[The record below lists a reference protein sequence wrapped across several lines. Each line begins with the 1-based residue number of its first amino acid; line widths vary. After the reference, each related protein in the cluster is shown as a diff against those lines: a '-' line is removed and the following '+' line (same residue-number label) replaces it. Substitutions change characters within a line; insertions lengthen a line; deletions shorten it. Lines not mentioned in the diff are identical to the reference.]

1 MKIRIRFIISFI
13 ILLLAEIA
21 IGKWGRGFVRGFV
34 GDVLVIPT
42 IYMLLRATFF
52 GKDSIFSVYVLPFL
66 CYYLG
71 WWAEILQAI
80 GILDILGINRDSI
93 LAIMLGG
100 HFDWLDILAYLLG
113 LYAIGIFLAFES
125 RGKEDRR
132 WWYPIGV
139 FLHWTWGN
147 MQTVAGLV
155 LYLIYINSPHTYYR
169 GVVKTAWPHNSG
181 ISLGFF
187 IFTPCEETA
196 GNKEERMK
204 YCNEVTV
211 HEYGHTFQALLLG
224 PLYVFVIGI
233 PSLLW
238 GRIPF
243 FINLRKKKNILYTW
257 LYCEKWASD
266 WGEAVTKEKA
276 IRD

>member
-125 RGKEDRR
+125 KGKEDRR

-147 MQTVAGLV
+147 MQTVV
-155 LYLIYINSPHTYYR
+155 
-169 GVVKTAWPHNSG
+169 
-181 ISLGFF
+181 
-187 IFTPCEETA
+187 
-196 GNKEERMK
+196 
-204 YCNEVTV
+204 
-211 HEYGHTFQALLLG
+211 
-224 PLYVFVIGI
+224 
-233 PSLLW
+233 
-238 GRIPF
+238 
-243 FINLRKKKNILYTW
+243 
-257 LYCEKWASD
+257 
-266 WGEAVTKEKA
+266 
-276 IRD
+276 

>member
-1 MKIRIRFIISFI
+1 MKIRIKFIIAFL

-42 IYMLLRATFF
+42 IYMLLRAAIF
-52 GKDSIFSVYVLPFL
+52 GKDSIFSVYILPFL
-66 CYYLG
+66 CFFLG
-71 WWAEILQAI
+71 LVAETLQAI
-80 GILDILGINRDSI
+80 GILDILGINRDSL
-93 LAIMLGG
+93 LAIILGG

-113 LYAIGIFLAFES
+113 LYTIGVFLAFES
-125 RGKEDRR
+125 KGKEDRR

-155 LYLIYINSPHTYYR
+155 LYLIYIKSPHTYYR
-169 GVVKTAWPHNSG
+169 GVVKTAWPKNSG
-181 ISLGFF
+181 LSMGFF
-187 IFTPCEETA
+187 IFTPSEETD
-196 GNKEERMK
+196 GNKDERMD
-204 YCNEVTV
+204 YCNQVMV

-224 PLYVFVIGI
+224 PLYPFVIGI
-233 PSLLW
+233 PSLSW
-238 GRIPF
+238 ANIPYF
-243 FINLRKKKNILYTW
+243 RKLREKKHILYTW
-257 LYCEKWASD
+257 LFCEKWASD
-266 WGEAVTKEKA
+266 WGEKVTKEKA